1 MREINK
7 MLIPELLAP
16 AGDLEKLRFA
26 YIYGADAAYIGGGE
40 YSLRLNS
47 GFDLPGIAEA
57 VDLAHSMGKKLY
69 VAVNS
74 FLRNKDMDR
83 LPQYLQEL
91 SGIAPDA
98 LILSDPG
105 VFALAKEYAPNI
117 PLHISTQSNITNWR
131 SAQMWHDLGAQ
142 RVILSRELSL
152 DEAAEISER
161 ADIETEIF
169 IHGAM
174 CISYSGRCLLS
185 SFMTGRSANL
195 GNCSHPCRY
204 NYVLEEEKRPGEYFP
219 ISEDEKGSYIM
230 NSKDLCLIRQI
241 PRLCGGG
248 FASLKIEGR
257 NKSAYYVANCVRIYR
272 AALDAYAADPEHY
285 CLDPLWE
292 EELSKISHRSYT
304 QAFAEGITGWE
315 SQRYD
320 DGGYIRGYDFT
331 AIVRDICPG
340 YLLLEQ
346 RNHIAAGDKLEIILP
361 DGTFR
366 SLPAEHIYDENG
378 LPLKAANHPH
388 QLVKV
393 PFANS
398 GGMSPPLIVRRPVR

>member
-57 VDLAHSMGKKLY
+57 VDLAQSMEKKLY

-131 SAQMWHDLGAQ
+131 SAQMGHDLGAQ

-174 CISYSGRCLLS
+174 CISYSGRFLLS
-185 SFMTGRSANL
+185 SFITGRSANL

-285 CLDPLWE
+285 CLDPLW
-292 EELSKISHRSYT
+292 
-304 QAFAEGITGWE
+304 
-315 SQRYD
+315 
-320 DGGYIRGYDFT
+320 
-331 AIVRDICPG
+331 
-340 YLLLEQ
+340 
-346 RNHIAAGDKLEIILP
+346 
-361 DGTFR
+361 
-366 SLPAEHIYDENG
+366 
-378 LPLKAANHPH
+378 
-388 QLVKV
+388 
-393 PFANS
+393 
-398 GGMSPPLIVRRPVR
+398 